1 MAHDPRDP
9 APLPGAHPNDAV
21 PADSV
26 AGEAAEQPPNP
37 GAASNRIV
45 PDGVARRFLRIDDR
59 YFFPDRTLAFID
71 QGTRLKVRTHNL
83 EVVHSVVAIMQ
94 ARGWRAVQLKGTE
107 AFRRAVWHEAGLQG
121 IEARGYAPSEL
132 ERQQLQWARA
142 RRSARTDHPG
152 PDTER
157 GAGRGAGPADQP
169 TVEAAA
175 TPRAARP
182 TRDGLRPPVVG
193 ELLAHAA
200 APYHFDP
207 GERMSYYAR
216 VRTPAGERTFWGAD
230 LERALA
236 ESRSGV
242 QVGDAVSL
250 RQRGARAV
258 TVRVAQ
264 RNEAGELV
272 GETRKTAQRMGWS
285 IEKTAFVEA
294 LGRKAEGLRQG
305 HLAPS
310 ALLAQYPDLAGALVS
325 LRLAQ
330 QFARRLTPRADD
342 QQRVVEAIRYRLADA
357 LERGER
363 IGVPTPRVPQAT
375 HAPAHTRSRAGP
387 RPRDPE
393 LGRE

>member
-9 APLPGAHPNDAV
+9 APAPGASPDDAV
-21 PADSV
+21 PADGA
-26 AGEAAEQPPNP
+26 AGEAAEQPPRP

-83 EVVHSVVAIMQ
+83 EVVHSVVATLQ
-94 ARGWRAVQLKGTE
+94 ARGWRVVQLKGTE
-107 AFRRAVWHEAGLQG
+107 VFRRAVWHEAGLQG
-121 IEARGYAPSEL
+121 IEARGYTPSEF
-132 ERQQLQWARA
+132 ERQQLKWARA
-142 RRSARTDHPG
+142 RRLPRTDHPG
-152 PDTER
+152 PDPER
-157 GAGRGAGPADQP
+157 GAGRGVATAAQPA
-169 TVEAAA
+169 VEAAM
-175 TPRAARP
+175 PRGARP
-182 TRDGLRPPVVG
+182 TRDGLRPPVIG
-193 ELLAHAA
+193 ELLAHSA

-216 VRTPAGERTFWGAD
+216 VRTSAGERTFWGAD

-242 QVGDAVSL
+242 QVGDAVTL
-250 RQRGARAV
+250 RQRGARPV

-294 LGRKAEGLRQG
+294 LGRKAEVLRQG
-305 HLAPS
+305 DMAPS
-310 ALLAQYPDLAGALVS
+310 ALLAQYPDLAGALLG

-342 QQRVVEAIRYRLADA
+342 QQRVVEAIRHRLADA

-363 IGVPTPRVPQAT
+363 IAVPTPRAPHSA
-375 HAPAHTRSRAGP
+375 HAPAHTRGRTVP
-387 RPRDPE
+387 RLRDPE